1 MNLKTIGLLSCLLV
15 GLNSLACLHAD
26 QNRIFPIGQSSKGLH
41 VLEIHQ
47 SRDDEDFKPLWRC
60 VAYHKIYNE
69 KQEVKQSDSIQT
81 MGYFPEGNYIK
92 VIQSLF
98 GKAQEIAKTNKTL
111 KYLAPK
117 SLYFCDYDREN
128 TEAKLSF
135 DITNDHVFV
144 QLKSGKKHKITVLN
158 ETHWIGQDLLNAL
171 GSIIDYE
178 PINFAQFLQQ
188 SLCVNSVR
196 KFMFGQKQLT
206 IVHLGIGQ
214 EFSDED
220 GNFPKPSPYFSK
232 EPFNSIFNSI
242 FFENVLHH
250 GYGFDFMIWE

>member
-1 MNLKTIGLLSCLLV
+1 MNRTLLLLFLLLQIV
-15 GLNSLACLHAD
+15 PISACLSAD
-26 QNRIFPIGQSSKGLH
+26 QNRIFPIGKSSKGWH

-47 SRDDEDFKPLWRC
+47 ARNDKDFKPIWNC

-69 KQEVKQSDSIQT
+69 TQELKHADSIET
-81 MGYFPEGNYIK
+81 VGFFPEGNYIT
-92 VIQSLF
+92 VVQHLF
-98 GKAQEIAKTNKTL
+98 GKALELAKTNKTL
-111 KYLAPK
+111 KYVLPK

-128 TEAKLSF
+128 PEAKLSF
-135 DITNDHVFV
+135 DIANDRIYV
-144 QLKSGKKHKITVLN
+144 QLKSRKKHEITVLN
-158 ETHWIGQDLLNAL
+158 ETHWIGQDLLNSL

-214 EFSDED
+214 DFSDED
-220 GNFPKPSPYFSK
+220 GNFPQPSPYFSK
-232 EPFNSIFNSI
+232 EPFNTLFNSI

-250 GYGFDFMIWE
+250 GFGFDFMIWE